1 MDENSYEELS
11 KKSRWEIFKQVWNR
25 KKAPPKDDKFT
36 AEEITSGK
44 DLRRRDFDNAFFGKA
59 GPPKKEPT
67 PKTDLKEEDAE
78 EKSGQA
84 MRESLERIRANLEEI
99 EKRLGQGTGKA
110 SDPDMREV
118 GAKIREIK
126 DDLSLREGQTSLLC
140 ESAKLK
146 VLDLYG
152 RWQRDEITALELV
165 EEFKALGIF

>member
-25 KKAPPKDDKFT
+25 KKA
-36 AEEITSGK
+36 
-44 DLRRRDFDNAFFGKA
+44 
-59 GPPKKEPT
+59 PT

-126 DDLSLREGQTSLLC
+126 DDLSLREGQTS
-140 ESAKLK
+140 
-146 VLDLYG
+146 
-152 RWQRDEITALELV
+152 
-165 EEFKALGIF
+165 